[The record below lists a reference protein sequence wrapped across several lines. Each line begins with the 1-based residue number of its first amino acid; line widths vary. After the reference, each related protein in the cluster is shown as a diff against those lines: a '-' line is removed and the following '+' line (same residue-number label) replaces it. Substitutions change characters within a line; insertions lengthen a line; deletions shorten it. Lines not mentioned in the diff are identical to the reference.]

1 MTINLRIA
9 LIIMI
14 LIYVSLI
21 LKKIQSKKLQ
31 LNFSTFWIISGVLLL
46 LAVITPNL
54 IENLTKLLGFEVP
67 ANMLFC
73 ITIFVAFYLIFN
85 LTIKLSNEAQKN
97 TLLIQEISLLKS
109 RISKLEEKN
118 KEETNY

>member
-118 KEETNY
+118 KEDKK

>member
-118 KEETNY
+118 KEEKK

>member
-1 MTINLRIA
+1 M
-9 LIIMI
+9 
-14 LIYVSLI
+14 
-21 LKKIQSKKLQ
+21 Q

-118 KEETNY
+118 KGGEKIK

>member
-9 LIIMI
+9 IIIII

-118 KEETNY
+118 KEEKK